1 MPKHLSR
8 LSIAGIVILLGLL
21 PLIVRGPFTLHVLFT
36 IFYFVILTCS
46 MRFILI
52 TGHLNLAHPAF
63 AGVGAYTTAVLSMKY
78 GLSFWL
84 TLPAGIFFTA
94 LLAGGIGSITLGLK
108 GPYFFLVTFAFA
120 EIVRL
125 FLSNYFVE
133 VFGGLTGLVNIPHPT
148 VVLPGLFK
156 FTLSSK
162 VHYYYLGLFFM
173 LASIAVLYRI
183 ERTRF
188 GQVLH
193 AIGQN
198 QDLSRSIG
206 ISIFKYKLLTF
217 VIGACFAGVVG
228 SLFAPFNRVI
238 SPGEFGVP
246 LGTLILVY
254 LIIGGT
260 GSFGGPIIGVC
271 VLVPLSTFVL
281 APLGPYNLLFLGL
294 ALIMVLIFLR
304 EGLVGLPQRFLL
316 WRGSHL

>member
-1 MPKHLSR
+1 MPKNLMKT
-8 LSIAGIVILLGLL
+8 IVAGIAVVLGLV
-21 PLIVRGPFTLHVLFT
+21 PLVVRGPFTLHVLFT
-36 IFYFVILTCS
+36 IYYFIILTCS

-63 AGVGAYTTAVLSMKY
+63 AGVGAYATAVLTLKY
-78 GLSFWL
+78 GVSFWL
-84 TLPAGIFFTA
+84 TLPVGIILTI
-94 LLAGGIGSITLGLK
+94 LLAGGIGSITLELK

-120 EIVRL
+120 EIIRL
-125 FLSNYFVE
+125 FLSNYYIDI
-133 VFGGLTGLVNIPHPT
+133 FGGLTGLLNIPHPSIAI
-148 VVLPGLFK
+148 PYLFK

-162 VHYYYLGLFFM
+162 VHYYYLGLIFM
-173 LASIAVLYRI
+173 LASLFILYRL
-183 ERTRF
+183 EKSRF

-193 AIGQN
+193 GIGQN

-206 ISIFKYKLLTF
+206 INIFRYKLLAF
-217 VIGACFAGVVG
+217 VIGASFASVVG

-238 SPGEFGVP
+238 SPGEFGIP

-260 GSFGGPIIGVC
+260 GSFGGPILGVC

-294 ALIMVLIFLR
+294 AVIMVLIFFR
-304 EGLVGLPQRFLL
+304 DGLVGIPQRFLV
-316 WRGSHL
+316 RD